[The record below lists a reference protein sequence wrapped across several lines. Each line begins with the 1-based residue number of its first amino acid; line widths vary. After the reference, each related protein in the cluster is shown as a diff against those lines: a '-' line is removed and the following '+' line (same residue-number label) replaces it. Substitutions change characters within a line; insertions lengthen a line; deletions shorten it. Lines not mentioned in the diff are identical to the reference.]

1 MITCNLKR
9 FKVGEDCPVFL
20 HFVKLVLALLLL
32 AGGLR
37 HCKKYEA
44 FGLLNVNDI
53 VLAIL
58 QLLKDHD
65 LVVHVDIDI
74 HLSDDIFYSTDR
86 VFMTVYSYF
95 WRLFMGTGH
104 QDDIGVGIDKYYSL
118 NVPLEDGIDDESY
131 QYLLQHLNPK
141 QDLSLSIKGHAECVG
156 YEIFQRSPTVVGWS
170 IYIDGKFQ
178 ILHVDEDLNEG
189 NDRWDT
195 DDMDSILSTVV
206 FGWIFILLGDEALS
220 GC

>member
-1 MITCNLKR
+1 MVGNGNSLASGGGADGLKR
-9 FKVGEDCPVFL
+9 KIKVGNYYHARARPPM
-20 HFVKLVLALLLL
+20 KPQR

-131 QYLLQHLNPK
+131 HYNTSISNKILVFPSKVMLNVFDTRSFNAPLPLL
-141 QDLSLSIKGHAECVG
+141 
-156 YEIFQRSPTVVGWS
+156 
-170 IYIDGKFQ
+170 DG
-178 ILHVDEDLNEG
+178 DEDLNEG

-195 DDMDSILSTVV
+195 DDMDSILSTSKPFPFCQSKPFPSIVKTEPV
-206 FGWIFILLGDEALS
+206 GPD
-220 GC
+220 

>member
-1 MITCNLKR
+1 M
-9 FKVGEDCPVFL
+9 
-20 HFVKLVLALLLL
+20 
-32 AGGLR
+32 
-37 HCKKYEA
+37 
-44 FGLLNVNDI
+44 
-53 VLAIL
+53 AIL

-131 QYLLQHLNPK
+131 QYL
-141 QDLSLSIKGHAECVG
+141 V
-156 YEIFQRSPTVVGWS
+156 
-170 IYIDGKFQ
+170 
-178 ILHVDEDLNEG
+178 
-189 NDRWDT
+189 
-195 DDMDSILSTVV
+195 
-206 FGWIFILLGDEALS
+206 
-220 GC
+220 

>member
-1 MITCNLKR
+1 
-9 FKVGEDCPVFL
+9 
-20 HFVKLVLALLLL
+20 

-170 IYIDGKFQ
+170 QTQGFYPKIPLFVQTQLLSLFIKPNAAFPLESSSSAAANGDGNSKRLELEDKMPP
-178 ILHVDEDLNEG
+178 LHVAPSNMENKNTRGYLDEIKAE
-189 NDRWDT
+189 
-195 DDMDSILSTVV
+195 
-206 FGWIFILLGDEALS
+206 LLHNI
-220 GC
+220 